1 MADVLVMTTNSSD
14 KWSRIAALRP
24 TRPAAAHPAQLRS
37 PEPGSIAELLGAE
50 IARNRFGEHLA
61 VRRWFSTP
69 ELFESAPAA
78 LDLLSRARHDSQDRA
93 ARMALDD
100 PSRWLFLD
108 TETTGLAGGAGTYAF
123 LVGIAWWDSGGLQV
137 EQFFMR
143 DYTDEHSILH
153 ELAARL
159 AERSVLFT
167 FNGKC
172 FDWPLLETRF
182 LMTRSIAPPRL
193 AAHFDLLHP
202 ARAIWKLRLG
212 SVRLVA
218 LERHVLDA
226 PRLGWDRGDDVDSA
240 LIPQLYFDYLRGGPA
255 HPLSGVLRH
264 NQMDLRGLAA
274 LLGKIT
280 ALLADADSR
289 AEPPGSEDE
298 ALDLYGL
305 ARFLH
310 RRGEHARARSACRSA
325 LDAGLPAEFRLV
337 ARCEL
342 ARLAKR
348 HGDFA
353 QAAALWEELAADPRD
368 GVAACEELAIHY
380 ERRVHDLRRA
390 LDYASLGLRKLRLL
404 RTKPENTLLS
414 GHFVRL
420 EEKFLRRL
428 ARLEL
433 RVQNGTAALL
443 PPPLARSARA
453 SGRVRGRI
461 AT

>member
-1 MADVLVMTTNSSD
+1 MTTGPSD

-24 TRPAAAHPAQLRS
+24 ARPAAVRPAPLRS
-37 PEPGSIAELLGAE
+37 PEPGSVAELLGAE
-50 IARNRFGEHLA
+50 TAGNRFGEHLA

-69 ELFESAPAA
+69 ELFEPAPAA
-78 LDLLSRARHDSQDRA
+78 FDLLARARDPAETRA
-93 ARMALDD
+93 ARQALDD

-159 AERSVLFT
+159 AERPALFT

-182 LMTRSIAPPRL
+182 LMTRSIPLPRL

-202 ARAIWKLRLG
+202 ARALWKLRLG
-212 SVRLVA
+212 SVRLVE

-226 PRLGWDRGDDVDSA
+226 PRLGWHRGDDVDSA

-280 ALLADADSR
+280 ALLADADPR
-289 AEPPGSEDE
+289 AESADG

-325 LDAGLPAEFRLV
+325 LDAGLPAEFRPV
-337 ARCEL
+337 ACVEL

-390 LDYASLGLRKLRLL
+390 LHYTRLGLRKARLL
-404 RTKPENTLLS
+404 CTKPENALLS
-414 GHFVRL
+414 GRFVRL

-433 RVQNGTAALL
+433 RVQNATLAL
-443 PPPLARSARA
+443 PPPVFVRSAGA
-453 SGRVRGRI
+453 SGPARKRN
-461 AT
+461 TT